1 MAEGLNQQMLRASTL
16 FMDGRYKEAF
26 VLFEQGMQAGNTRA
40 IFNYAYCLQYGYGIE
55 ADPARAFE
63 VYGFLRYEEDGD
75 AAYNAGA
82 MLLTGRGVPC
92 DPERGYEMMLR
103 AAEHGCIEAQ
113 LYIAMVRLTG
123 CVGEPDTVSIRR
135 IPYHKPDDSDS
146 AFLLPPT
153 ADEDGTYADELMD
166 KRFEIVEAD
175 EYEAIRYI
183 RMAARHDGDY
193 TGVAV
198 GNAEFLLAKC
208 AEEGVGR
215 MYDYGKA
222 VELYVRAAEHG
233 SIDAHRRLKA
243 LPPPD
248 VEAARKRLRG
258 HSAKPRLRL
267 GSSNH
272 RRAYDAYDEDDD

>member
-1 MAEGLNQQMLRASTL
+1 MDNMILRANAL
-16 FMDGRYKEAF
+16 FCAGSYAEA
-26 VLFEQGMQAGNTRA
+26 LRIYEKGMKAGHTRA
-40 IFNYAYCLQYGYGIE
+40 IFNYAYCRQYGYGVE
-55 ADPARAFE
+55 ADPAQAYEIYRH
-63 VYGFLRYEEDGD
+63 LRYEEDGD
-75 AAYNAGA
+75 AAYNAAA

-92 DPERGYEMMLR
+92 DPEAGYALMLD
-103 AAEHGCIEAQ
+103 AAAHGSIEAQ

-123 CVGEPDTVSIRR
+123 CVGEPDTVSVRR
-135 IPYHKPDDSDS
+135 IPYHRPDAPDT

-153 ADEDGTYADELMD
+153 PDENGEYADEFMD

-193 TGVAV
+193 TGDAV

-233 SIDAHRRLKA
+233 SIDAHRRLKT
-243 LPPPD
+243 LPAPD
-248 VEAARKRLRG
+248 VEAARQRLLRKPAKR
-258 HSAKPRLRL
+258 RLRL
-267 GSSNH
+267 GEH
-272 RRAYDAYDEDDD
+272 DPDGGDD

>member
-1 MAEGLNQQMLRASTL
+1 MAEGMDQQVLRADAL
-16 FMDGRYKEAF
+16 FCDGRYAEA
-26 VLFEQGMQAGNTRA
+26 VAAFERGMQAGHTRA
-40 IFNYAYCLQYGYGIE
+40 TFNYAYCLQYGYGLP

-63 VYGFLRYEEDGD
+63 IYSYLRYEEEGD

-82 MLLTGRGVPC
+82 MLITGRGVPC
-92 DPERGYEMMLR
+92 DPAAGYALMLT
-103 AAEHGCIEAQ
+103 AAELGCVEAQ

-123 CVGEPDTVSIRR
+123 CVGDPDTVSIRR
-135 IPYHKPDDSDS
+135 IPFHRPDEPDA

-153 ADEDGTYADELMD
+153 PGADGSYADELMD
-166 KRFEIVEAD
+166 RRFEIVEAD

-183 RMAARHDGDY
+183 RKAARNDGDY

-215 MYDYGKA
+215 MYDSEKA

-233 SIDAHRRLKA
+233 SIDAFQRLKT
-243 LPPPD
+243 LPPRM
-248 VEAARKRLRG
+248 VEAARARLSLKPQNRRLRIG
-258 HSAKPRLRL
+258 ESDL
-267 GSSNH
+267 
-272 RRAYDAYDEDDD
+272 DEDD